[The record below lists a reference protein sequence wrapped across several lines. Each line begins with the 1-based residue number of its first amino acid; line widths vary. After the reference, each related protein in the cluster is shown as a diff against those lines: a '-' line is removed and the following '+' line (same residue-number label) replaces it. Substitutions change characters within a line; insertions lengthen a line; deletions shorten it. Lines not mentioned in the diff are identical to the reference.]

1 MSTDPLARILVVDDE
16 AAQMRALCDTL
27 RDQGYETVGCSGGA
41 EALAALRETR
51 FDLIL
56 SDLTM
61 PGMDGIT
68 LLAEAREVDRELMG
82 IIMTGQGTIATA
94 VEAMKAGAFDYI
106 LKPFKLSVILPV
118 LSRALTVRQLRLENS
133 ALQEGLRQ
141 RTAALEAAN
150 SQLDDLYNNVPCGLH
165 SVDENGLIVRMND
178 TWLAWLGCSREEIV
192 GKVRHPELMTPQ
204 SAELFRSEWF
214 PLFKR
219 QGWLDDAEFEYV
231 RKDGTTFFGLL
242 SATTQ
247 YDQEGSFVASRSSVV
262 DITERKRAEQ
272 IERHGQQRLR
282 SILDSMFAFV
292 GLFSH
297 EGAVLDVNRAPFEAS
312 GARREDVIGKSL
324 WETFFFSHSPEA
336 QARVRRALLGAAQ
349 GEAVRTDI
357 SVRLAEHLIIDMDAT
372 FSLIR
377 DGAGHATYVVGFAV
391 DITERKRAAA
401 DLKTLNEQ
409 LEARVQERTAQLAES
424 ARAMRQLFDSLD
436 ATVDAVLVLDPHTLR
451 FTYANQGAV
460 RQLGYSREEL
470 LRMSPFDIDPNLSEA
485 GFRKLLAD
493 LGASES
499 RNLSLITVHR
509 RKDGQGVLVEI
520 TVQLVSPAGEPPRY
534 VAIAR
539 DITERKQI
547 EQQLRQGQKME
558 AIGQLTGGI
567 AHDFNNLLGVIVGN
581 LDLLERSLAGSEPA
595 LKRVGI
601 AQRAALRGADLTK
614 RLLAFSRRQQLD
626 TAPVFVAG
634 CVTNV
639 IEMARRTIGP
649 DIEIGTRI
657 AEDLPAV
664 LADSGGLESALLN
677 LFVNSRD
684 AMPQGGTITV
694 AARLAELDQQYAGV
708 RAGELKAGRYMC
720 IAVSDTGRGM
730 AAETLQRAFE
740 PFFTTKER
748 GKGTGMGLAMVYG
761 FAKQSGGHASIYS
774 ESGHGTTVKL
784 YLPLAEPGA
793 AASAAPKAAEN
804 HPPLTG
810 TALVVD
816 DEVDLLEIAVAY
828 LEEMGFRV
836 LHAMDGPRA
845 LEVLEREPAVDL
857 LLTDIMM
864 PGGMNGVELARRV
877 REARRGIHV
886 VYSTGFSSAAL
897 SEKNGMAAD
906 GPVLNKPYR
915 RAEFFEAIRKAMLG
929 RA

>member
-1 MSTDPLARILVVDDE
+1 MSAASSVRILIVDDE

-27 RDQGYETVGCSGGA
+27 RDQGYETVGFTGGEA
-41 EALAALRETR
+41 ALAALREAR
-51 FDLIL
+51 FDLIV

-61 PGMDGIT
+61 PEMDGIT
-68 LLAEAREVDRELMG
+68 LLREACRVDPHLVG

-118 LSRALTVRQLRLENS
+118 LSRALTVRRLRLENS

-150 SQLDDLYNNVPCGLH
+150 GQLDDLYNNVPCGLH
-165 SVDENGLIVRMND
+165 SVDANGLIVRMND
-178 TWLAWLGCSREEIV
+178 TWLSWLGYSREEII
-192 GKVRHPELMTPQ
+192 GKVLHSELMTPQ
-204 SAELFRSEWF
+204 SAELFRGKWF
-214 PLFKR
+214 PLFKQ

-247 YDQEGSFVASRSSVV
+247 YDEEGRFVASRSSVV

-272 IERHGQQRLR
+272 IERDAQQRLR
-282 SILDSMFAFV
+282 NILDTMFAFV

-297 EGAVLDVNRAPFEAS
+297 DGTVLDINRALFETG
-312 GARREDVIGKSL
+312 GARREDVIGKRV
-324 WETFFFSHSPEA
+324 WETHFFSHSPEA
-336 QARVRRALLGAAQ
+336 QARVREALLGAAR
-349 GEAVRTDI
+349 GEAVRTDL
-357 SVRLAEHLIIDMDAT
+357 SVRRAEHLIIDMDAS

-377 DGAGHATYVVGFAV
+377 DRAGRATYIVGSAV
-391 DITERKRAAA
+391 DITERKRAEAN
-401 DLKTLNEQ
+401 LKALNEQ
-409 LEARVQERTAQLAES
+409 LEVRVRQRTAQLVES
-424 ARAMRQLFDSLD
+424 ERMMRQLLATLD
-436 ATVDAVLVLDPHTLR
+436 ATIDAALVLDPSTLR
-451 FTYANQGAV
+451 FSYANQGAV

-470 LRMSPFDIDPNLSEA
+470 LRMSPLDIDPHLDERR
-485 GFRKLLAD
+485 FRELLAD
-493 LGASES
+493 LGESES
-499 RNLSLITVHR
+499 GSRSLTRVHR
-509 RKDGQGVLVEI
+509 RKDGRDVLVEI
-520 TVQLVSPAGEPPRY
+520 TVQIVSPRDEAPRV

-539 DITERKQI
+539 DITERNQI
-547 EQQLRQGQKME
+547 EHQLRQSQKME

-567 AHDFNNLLGVIVGN
+567 AHDFNNLLGVVVGN
-581 LDLLERSLAGSEPA
+581 LDLLERLLADNEQA
-595 LKRVGI
+595 LKRVGV
-601 AQRAALRGADLTK
+601 AQKAAMRGADLTK
-614 RLLAFSRRQQLD
+614 RLLAFSRRQQLE
-626 TAPVFVAG
+626 TGPVAVAG
-634 CVTNV
+634 CVANV

-684 AMPQGGTITV
+684 AMPRGGTITV
-694 AARLAELDQQYAGV
+694 AARLAELDEQYPGV
-708 RAGELKAGRYMC
+708 RAGELKAGRYMR

-730 AAETLQRAFE
+730 APEVVQRAFE

-761 FAKQSGGHASIYS
+761 FAKQLGGHANIYS
-774 ESGHGTTVKL
+774 EAGHGTTVTL

-793 AASAAPKAAEN
+793 VASAGHKAAESK
-804 HPPLTG
+804 PRLTG

-816 DEVDLLEIAVAY
+816 DEIDLLEIAVAY
-828 LEEMGFRV
+828 LEEVGFRV
-836 LHAMDGPRA
+836 LQAMDGPRA

-864 PGGMNGVELARRV
+864 PGGMNGMELARRA
-877 REARRGIHV
+877 REARRDIRV

-897 SEKNGMAAD
+897 SEKNDTAAD

-915 RAEFFEAIRKAMLG
+915 RAEFFDAIRRAM
-929 RA
+929 ANPP